1 MKLNRIKTRKALN
14 SEYRQH
20 NPKRSE
26 VNSFRAELKNCLVSI
41 KSAEEVNESEEFI
54 KTPIATFLKNTFY
67 VDNLVNTKG
76 RIDLA
81 IYTGKD
87 LNSDV
92 GVIIE
97 AKKPSNKSE
106 FISEENLNRK
116 ALQELLLY
124 YLRERID
131 NKNNNIKT
139 LIATNGYEWYLFK
152 GEHFYK
158 YFYKNTSLIKEY
170 NAFKDGQ
177 KDSEKTE
184 LFYSEIAK
192 KYIAEIESEL
202 PFVYLNFTKKRLED
216 YTDQSLN
223 TLYKV
228 FSDVNI
234 LGNSFGNDSN
244 ALNKDFYNEL
254 LHIIGLEETK
264 DKGKKVIYRKDEKK
278 RDYASLLE
286 NAIFKLEDQ
295 DHLNKVKNYTEDK
308 AFNVGLT
315 LCLTWVNRIL
325 FLKLLE
331 SQLQTYHPA
340 EKEKYS
346 FLNSNFISGFNDL
359 NDLFFSALA
368 KDIKDRH
375 PKFKDKYQY
384 IPYLNS
390 SLFEMSSLEKDTIE
404 ITKLNDDEIEVYKT
418 TVLKENGKRFKGK
431 LSTLEYLFKFL
442 DCFDFAT
449 DGTEGISDEEESK
462 TLINASVL
470 GLIFEKINGYKEGSF
485 YTPAYITMYM
495 CKETLRMAVVQKFK
509 EKENEDIETFED
521 LKNYCIRFFKHED
534 IKKLNDI
541 INSLKVCD
549 PAVGSGHFLV
559 SALNELIVI
568 KHELGLLVDLKG
580 GSLNRYD
587 INIENDELYITDE
600 NGHLIVYK
608 HENTESARVQH
619 TLFHAKQ
626 TIIENCLFGVDIN
639 PISVKICRLRLWV
652 ELLKNAYYTKE
663 GVFQTL
669 PNIDINIKCGNSL
682 ISRFDL
688 QDDLKDAFKGKDVKY
703 SFNEYRDAV
712 NQYKQ
717 SNSKKEKKAVL
728 EIIKEVKNNFKS
740 SLDKK
745 FSNKLTK
752 LELELNVE
760 NDRINNMS
768 LFGEKIT
775 KAEKDRLKVLK
786 KNFKEA
792 FSEKQRIVNNK
803 IYDNAFEWRFEFPEV
818 LDEAGYYIGFDAV
831 IGNPPYMRVQ
841 EIQKTQPL
849 EKKHYE
855 VYYEI
860 AKSSYDLANLFFERA
875 INISNANAK
884 NSYIFP
890 HKFFNSAS
898 TTNFRD
904 YLTKGEY
911 IDKLTHFGANMIF
924 DEADTYTCIANFS
937 KIENKG
943 FNIYKAKFKSSFQ
956 TEMLNNENY
965 GFVTYEQLKQLSELY
980 GSNQWI
986 LLDGQKSISLFEKL
1000 YQSGTVLKD
1009 KFDRIFQGIATGKD
1023 DLYVFTGAVKG
1034 KYVLGNFKNS
1044 ESLEIEKGI
1053 LKPFIKGKDVHRYD
1067 ILPNNKFILF
1077 PYIINGEGKGEI
1089 MTESYIEQNFPK
1101 AYKWLKVTEPLHRK
1115 KDSKSTNDDF
1125 WYRYARK
1132 QGLNNVEQP
1141 KLSSMEICSKH
1152 PNITVNNDYYHS
1164 TTVYSWV
1171 KKANTIESYEYF
1183 LSIVNSKLLWWFL
1196 MNTGDILQG
1205 DARRLKTNYLN
1216 PFPLPK
1222 DNDKELLL
1230 TEKVNQILILKNEN
1244 IDADTT
1250 ALEKEIDQMV
1260 YKLYGLTDAEIQ
1272 IVEES
1277 QNK

>member
-14 SEYRQH
+14 SEYRRH
-20 NPKRSE
+20 KPKRSE
-26 VNSFRAELKNCLVSI
+26 VNNFRAELKNCLVSI

-54 KTPIATFLKNTFY
+54 KTLIATFLKNTFY

-116 ALQELLLY
+116 SLQELLLY

-131 NKNNNIKT
+131 NENNNIKT

-170 NAFKDGQ
+170 NAFKVGQ

-244 ALNKDFYNEL
+244 ELNKDFYNEL

-286 NAIFKLEDQ
+286 NTIFKLEDQ

-331 SQLQTYHPA
+331 SQLKTYHTE

-346 FLNSNFISGFNDL
+346 FLNTNFIGGFDDL

-390 SLFEMSSLEKDTIE
+390 SLFERNSLETDTIE
-404 ITKLNDDEIEVYKT
+404 ISALNDEKIEVYKS

-449 DGTEGISDEEESK
+449 DGTEGISDEEETK

-470 GLIFEKINGYKEGSF
+470 GMIFEKINGYKEGSF

-495 CKETLRMAVVQKFK
+495 CKETLRRAVVQKFK
-509 EKENEDIETFED
+509 EIENEEIETFED
-521 LKNYCIRFFKHED
+521 LVFHCTRVKKLDD
-534 IKKLNDI
+534 IKRLNTVF
-541 INSLKVCD
+541 NSLKVCD

-559 SALNELIVI
+559 SALNELILI
-568 KHELGLLVDLKG
+568 KHELGLLVDIKG
-580 GSLNRYD
+580 GSLAKYD
-587 INIENDELYITDE
+587 IHIENDELYVTDE
-600 NGHLIVYK
+600 EGHLIDYK
-608 HENTESARVQH
+608 PNNKESARVQH
-619 TLFHAKQ
+619 TLFHEKQ

-639 PISVKICRLRLWV
+639 PNSVKICRLRLWI
-652 ELLKNAYYTKE
+652 ELLKNAYYTKS
-663 GVFQTL
+663 GVLQTL

-688 QDDLKDAFKGKDVKY
+688 NDDLQDAFNGKDVKY
-703 SFNEYRDAV
+703 NFTDYKEAV
-712 NQYKQ
+712 KQYKQ
-717 SNSKKEKKAVL
+717 SNSKEQKGEVL
-728 EIIKEVKNNFKS
+728 EIINEVKNNFIS
-740 SLDKK
+740 SLDVDTI
-745 FSNKLTK
+745 L
-752 LELELNVE
+752 
-760 NDRINNMS
+760 DRQKAVGKYETEKARQDNLI
-768 LFGEKIT
+768 LFEEKIT
-775 KAEKDRLKVLK
+775 KVDKKLLK
-786 KNFKEA
+786 KLKIIADEALHKE
-792 FSEKQRIVNNK
+792 SEIINNK
-803 IYDNAFEWRFEFPEV
+803 IYDDAFEWRFEFPEV
-818 LDEAGYYIGFDAV
+818 LDNLGNYVGFDV
-831 IGNPPYMRVQ
+831 IIGNPPYISALNMKRSKIIKDYFSENYPLLTGSYDIYALFIHRISTIGNQYSSYSFIVPNKFLIANYSQVLLNNLISTKSIEYSINLAQHNVFKEASVYPIIIQGSLLKSKDFVKYTVDSLENFITSGKKIKERVLPIFPTLKDAGYELQGGLAGFQAHSIKQYLSEEADNNIKFTVSGGIDRYSYNNSNIRYMGDKYSSAFISRDSNLSDNKKQFWLNPKVVIAGMTKVLEAVFVQ
-841 EIQKTQPL
+841 EPLAMGVGIFGIQDI
-849 EKKHYE
+849 E
-855 VYYEI
+855 V
-860 AKSSYDLANLFFERA
+860 
-875 INISNANAK
+875 
-884 NSYIFP
+884 
-890 HKFFNSAS
+890 
-898 TTNFRD
+898 
-904 YLTKGEY
+904 
-911 IDKLTHFGANMIF
+911 
-924 DEADTYTCIANFS
+924 DE
-937 KIENKG
+937 G
-943 FNIYKAKFKSSFQ
+943 
-956 TEMLNNENY
+956 
-965 GFVTYEQLKQLSELY
+965 
-980 GSNQWI
+980 
-986 LLDGQKSISLFEKL
+986 
-1000 YQSGTVLKD
+1000 
-1009 KFDRIFQGIATGKD
+1009 
-1023 DLYVFTGAVKG
+1023 
-1034 KYVLGNFKNS
+1034 
-1044 ESLEIEKGI
+1044 
-1053 LKPFIKGKDVHRYD
+1053 
-1067 ILPNNKFILF
+1067 
-1077 PYIINGEGKGEI
+1077 
-1089 MTESYIEQNFPK
+1089 
-1101 AYKWLKVTEPLHRK
+1101 
-1115 KDSKSTNDDF
+1115 
-1125 WYRYARK
+1125 
-1132 QGLNNVEQP
+1132 
-1141 KLSSMEICSKH
+1141 
-1152 PNITVNNDYYHS
+1152 
-1164 TTVYSWV
+1164 
-1171 KKANTIESYEYF
+1171 YF
-1183 LSIVNSKLLWWFL
+1183 LSALLNSKF
-1196 MNTGDILQG
+1196 I
-1205 DARRLKTNYLN
+1205 
-1216 PFPLPK
+1216 
-1222 DNDKELLL
+1222 NDYF
-1230 TEKVNQILILKNEN
+1230 TEKFKDKALAGGYLAINKNTLEEIPFIAPNADIKDKLITISKEIHKLKKKNP
-1244 IDADTT
+1244 DTDT
-1250 ALEKEIDQMV
+1250 SVLEQEIDQIV
-1260 YKLYGLTDAEIQ
+1260 NKLYALD
-1272 IVEES
+1272 
-1277 QNK
+1277 